1 MQPGVSRWN
10 VREWCNA
17 ERGELT
23 AYAALLRESLP
34 DRRAGIV
41 LRDQVRRAFQRFL
54 QTRPPEHRARL
65 RRGLGARIDIAE
77 EVDFLDST
85 ACFVLREEPGLRR
98 AYAVEL
104 GNGSRGEA
112 AVHLLDVRDFLR
124 LREGLIL
131 GRPLDGHIDFGIDFR
146 PFQVLPEET
155 GAQAD
160 IGSGTQR
167 LAGMIEAAL
176 RDEPA
181 ALPPRLLA
189 WLGNRRGGGKP
200 LLFQA
205 PPSDVVV
212 LRRRLRQAL
221 TLLAGLPAS
230 VPTAD
235 LEAELAAFGLAPGWG
250 RNAARAR
257 ETLALLDR
265 LLRDPRAEDLAAL
278 MNRLPLVQR
287 ALLVSVHGWFAQK
300 DVLGRPDTGGQV
312 VYLLDQARALE
323 KHLRRV
329 WREAG
334 VEIEPEVLVLTRLI
348 PEAAGSTCDQPL
360 ERIQGAR
367 RAAILRVPFRG
378 PDGQVLPQWISRF
391 QVWPYLQRFAEE
403 ALGAVERHWGA
414 RPDFVAG
421 NYADGNL
428 AASLLARV
436 WGVPLV
442 VVAHALEKSKYLL
455 SDLHWQDL
463 ERNYHF
469 SIHFLADVLATNTAD
484 IIQTSSYQ
492 EIAGGRREMGQYETY
507 EAFTLPG
514 CYRVLSGFNIHSSRF
529 MINPPGTDTERFHPF
544 GDQRAGDSE
553 RERRV
558 ERMVLGTD
566 TVPGALGTLR
576 DSDKPL
582 LLTMARLDRIKNLT
596 GLVRAFA
603 RRPALSAASNL
614 LIVSGVTRSEDS
626 EDHEEREQIKLMHE
640 LLASDALRGCVR
652 WLPANCA
659 RLLVADFYRFV
670 ARRRGVFVQPALYE
684 AFGLT
689 VIEAMA
695 SGLPVVATRY
705 GGPASIIEDGVS
717 GWLVDPNRPVD
728 IEQAVLTLLA
738 PPVGDGRWEAVSH
751 AGLRRVHEHFSW
763 PGHARRLIQAQGLYD
778 LWHALFPFQ
787 REVRRG
793 YVEALHHLL
802 LERLV
807 AETWP
812 ELR

>member
-1 MQPGVSRWN
+1 MLPGRSHWSAHA
-10 VREWCNA
+10 WCDA
-17 ERGELT
+17 EPAELV
-23 AYAALLRESLP
+23 AYATLLRQGLP
-34 DRRAGIV
+34 DQRAGIM
-41 LRDQVRRAFQRFL
+41 LRDQLRRSCQRFV
-54 QTRPPEHRARL
+54 QASPASERVRL
-65 RRGLGARIDIAE
+65 RRGLSARMDIAE
-77 EVDFLDST
+77 EADFLDGT
-85 ACFVLREEPGLRR
+85 VIFVLREEPGLRR
-98 AYAVEL
+98 AYAVDL
-104 GNGSRGEA
+104 AGGARGDQ
-112 AVHLLDVRDFLR
+112 AVRLLDVREFLR
-124 LREGLIL
+124 LRERLIL
-131 GRPLDGHIDFGIDFR
+131 GRPLTGDIDFGIDFR

-155 GAQAD
+155 GAQVD

-167 LAGMIEAAL
+167 LAGMIETAL

-181 ALPPRLLA
+181 ELPPRLLA
-189 WLGNRRGGGKP
+189 WLSGRQRGGKP
-200 LLFQA
+200 LLFRT
-205 PPSDVVV
+205 PPLEVIA
-212 LRRRLRQAL
+212 LRRRLRQAQE
-221 TLLAGLPAS
+221 LLSGLPAS
-230 VPTAD
+230 LPMAD
-235 LEAELAAFGLAPGWG
+235 LDEQLAVLGLAPGWG
-250 RNAARAR
+250 RTAGRTR
-257 ETLALLDR
+257 ETLALLER
-265 LLRDPRAEDLAAL
+265 LLRDPCAADLAAL
-278 MNRLPLVQR
+278 VNRLPLVAR
-287 ALLVSVHGWFAQK
+287 VLLVSVHGWFAQK

-360 ERIQGAR
+360 ERIHGAR
-367 RAAILRVPFRG
+367 RAAILRVPFRT
-378 PDGQVLPQWISRF
+378 PDGQPLRPWLSRF
-391 QVWPYLQRFAEE
+391 QVWPYLERFASE
-403 ALGAVERHWGA
+403 ARGAVEKHWGA
-414 RPDFVAG
+414 PPDVVVG

-428 AASLLARV
+428 TASLLARH
-436 WGVPLV
+436 WSVPLV

-455 SDLHWQDL
+455 SDLHWRDL
-463 ERNYHF
+463 EADYHF
-469 SIHFLADVLATNTAD
+469 SIHFLADILATNTAD

-492 EIAGGRREMGQYETY
+492 EIAGSRREMGQYETY

-514 CYRVLSGFNIHSSRF
+514 CYRVYSGFNIHSSRF
-529 MINPPGTDTERFHPF
+529 MINPPGTDTERFHPW
-544 GDQRAGDSE
+544 GDQRAGDME
-553 RERRV
+553 RERQV
-558 ERMVLGTD
+558 EQMVIGAQA
-566 TVPGALGTLR
+566 VPGALGTLR
-576 DSDKPL
+576 DPDKPL

-603 RRPALSAASNL
+603 RRPALPAACNL
-614 LIVSGVTRSEDS
+614 LVVSGVTRMEDS
-626 EDHEEREQIKLMHE
+626 EDHEEREQIRLMHE
-640 LLASDALRGCVR
+640 LLASAPLRDCVR
-652 WLPANCA
+652 WLPAESA

-695 SGLPVVATRY
+695 CGLPVVATRY

-717 GWLVDPNRPVD
+717 GFLVDPNRPPE

-738 PPVGDGRWEAVSH
+738 PPVGEGRWETVSR

-763 PGHARRLIQAQGLYD
+763 PGHARRLVQAQGLYG

-787 REVRRG
+787 RDVRRG

-802 LERLV
+802 LDRLV